1 MVRNTY
7 QFEKSGT
14 FRIAMRTI
22 PALGSDRS
30 DFRSPANGN
39 VLCIVIVSF
48 HMERLISMESG
59 RAETQDC

>member
-1 MVRNTY
+1 MVRNTSIREIWY
-7 QFEKSGT
+7 L
-14 FRIAMRTI
+14 RIAMRTI

-39 VLCIVIVSF
+39 VLCIVIVSV

-59 RAETQDC
+59 RTETQDC